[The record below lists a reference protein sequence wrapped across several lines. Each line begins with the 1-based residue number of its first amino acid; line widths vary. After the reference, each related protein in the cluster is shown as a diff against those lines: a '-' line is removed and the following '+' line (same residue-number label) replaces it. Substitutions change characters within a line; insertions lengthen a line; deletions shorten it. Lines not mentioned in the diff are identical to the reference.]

1 MTTGAQRPGTSGPFS
16 SQAVDVLAFDMANV
30 VANTAVDVALTV
42 PGAEV
47 GDSIIVT
54 PLGTWPAGLVLGPH
68 RCLVAGTVQCRVG
81 NCTVA
86 DVNPA
91 SQDYRVLL
99 SHVRQ

>member
-16 SQAVDVLAFDMANV
+16 SQAVDVEALDLANV
-30 VANTAVDVALTV
+30 VANTAVDVSVPV

-47 GDSIIVT
+47 GDNIIAT

-68 RCLVAGTVQCRVG
+68 RCAVAGTVLMRVG
-81 NCTVA
+81 NVTVA
-86 DVNPA
+86 DIDPA
-91 SQDYRVLL
+91 SQDYRFLL

>member
-16 SQAVDVLAFDMANV
+16 SQAVVVEAFNCPSV

-47 GDSIIVT
+47 GDNIIVT
-54 PLGTWPAGLVLGPH
+54 PLGTWLAGLVLGPH
-68 RCLVAGTVQCRVG
+68 RCLVAGTVQMRVG

-86 DVNPA
+86 DLDPA
-91 SQDYRVLL
+91 SQDYQVLL